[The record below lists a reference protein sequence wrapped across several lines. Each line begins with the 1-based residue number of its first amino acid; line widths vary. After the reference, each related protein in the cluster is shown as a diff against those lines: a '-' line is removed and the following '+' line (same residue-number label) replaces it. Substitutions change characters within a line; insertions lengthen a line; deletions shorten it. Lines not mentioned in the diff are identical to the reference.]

1 MGPDGHIAF
10 NEPAS
15 SLSSRTRAQP
25 LADSTVNANARF
37 FDGDMLQVPRL
48 ALTVGVGTIMD
59 AQEVAL
65 IATGA
70 GKARAVKMGIEGGV
84 NHLWTISAL
93 QQHPQCLM
101 VVDEAACQ
109 ELMMKTV
116 KVCHQSNNTCL

>member
-1 MGPDGHIAF
+1 
-10 NEPAS
+10 
-15 SLSSRTRAQP
+15 
-25 LADSTVNANARF
+25 
-37 FDGDMLQVPRL
+37 
-48 ALTVGVGTIMD
+48 MD

-116 KVCHQSNNTCL
+116 KYFKQVEKTALDSASDRNMSIIPSSVLNLGGQGFQKAKL